1 MRALSL
7 VNQLWF
13 IAPVS
18 SWKFR
23 VSYELLSKINRPQ
36 VCMVYRHDKPR
47 ETLEEHSKKSV
58 NHSPAA
64 RDLRILLVFFQ
75 HLAWF
80 ISLQTIKTCGLLL
93 KSITIIS

>member
-36 VCMVYRHDKPR
+36 VCMVYRYDKPR
-47 ETLEEHSKKSV
+47 GMLKEHSKNS
-58 NHSPAA
+58 
-64 RDLRILLVFFQ
+64 
-75 HLAWF
+75 
-80 ISLQTIKTCGLLL
+80 
-93 KSITIIS
+93 